1 MLVNLGLSQMDEM
14 VYRAMLHHA
23 HLGVAELAGQLGVS
37 EDVVRQA
44 LDRLIDLALVRA
56 CGEGLHAVRPQAG
69 LMSLLARAEAEI
81 AVRQHQIEAT
91 RTAII
96 SIASEFHDRGSADVV
111 LRLEGVDAVRDRL
124 AELARE
130 AARECLS
137 FSSGGAQ
144 TPDTIDAE
152 KPLNQLALERGV
164 AIRDVYQESFR
175 NDPGTLAHAR
185 WMAQM
190 GGQFRT
196 VPTLPMRLVI
206 VDRRTALVP
215 IDPGDPRAG
224 ALEIQSPGVV
234 ASLVALFEQVWES
247 GRPFG
252 ETPARDGH
260 GLTTQER
267 QLLKLLAAG
276 HTDESAARR
285 LAVSTRSVQR
295 LMTALTERLGAVSRF
310 QAGVEAARKGWVA

>member
-1 MLVNLGLSQMDEM
+1 MLANLGLSDTDET
-14 VYRAMLHHA
+14 VYRAMLYHPR
-23 HLGVAELAGQLGVS
+23 LGVAELAVHLSVPES
-37 EDVVRQA
+37 MVRQA

-56 CGEGLHAVRPQAG
+56 SDEGLRAVRPQAG
-69 LMSLLARAEAEI
+69 LMSLLARAEAAI
-81 AVRQHQIEAT
+81 AARQQEIEAT
-91 RTAII
+91 RAAII
-96 SIASEFHDRGSADVV
+96 SIAGEFQDHGSADVV
-111 LRLEGVDAVRDRL
+111 IRLEGVDAVRDRL

-130 AARECLS
+130 AERECIS

-144 TPDTIDAE
+144 TPDTIEAE

-164 AIRDVYQESFR
+164 SIRDVYQESFR
-175 NDPGTLAHAR
+175 NDPGTLEHAC
-185 WMAQM
+185 WMAQL
-190 GGQFRT
+190 GGHCRT

-215 IDPGDPRAG
+215 IDPSDSRAG
-224 ALEIQSPGVV
+224 AIEIHSPGVV

-252 ETPARDGH
+252 EAPARDDH

-276 HTDESAARR
+276 HTDDSAARK

-295 LMTALTERLGAVSRF
+295 MMTALTERLAVVSRF
-310 QAGVEAARKGWVA
+310 QAGVEASRKGWLT